1 MSVRPSVRRLVGRSV
16 SEHESKSVK
25 MRISAPDHPSATGGR
40 VSGLVFCDSLPLT
53 GFLTLKQWSLTLYR
67 ITVILTVLRQVLLGL
82 GNDVASRDSLFTS
95 IADTFQEFVVE
106 YAELMTE
113 DDERLGDLKK
123 ILRYI
128 LKFKENDARAN

>member
-1 MSVRPSVRRLVGRSV
+1 MGQNCFG
-16 SEHESKSVK
+16 HC
-25 MRISAPDHPSATGGR
+25 SAPPPFMVFDYPSGPGR
-40 VSGLVFCDSLPLT
+40 NACCFPVSFSVTRSLLLD
-53 GFLTLKQWSLTLYR
+53 FLHFNNRLYR

-123 ILRYI
+123 ILRY
-128 LKFKENDARAN
+128 LQFKIQNEARALMNS

>member
-1 MSVRPSVRRLVGRSV
+1 MSICTSVWLAFSLSTTRL
-16 SEHESKSVK
+16 
-25 MRISAPDHPSATGGR
+25 I
-40 VSGLVFCDSLPLT
+40 
-53 GFLTLKQWSLTLYR
+53 R

-82 GNDVASRDSLFTS
+82 GNDVASRDSLFNS

-123 ILRYI
+123 ILRFA
-128 LKFKENDARAN
+128 LRENDVFGPWICTGSFDQMILIKEYGKYFVNIIILMFNYI